1 MNLDNKVFIL
11 DKSKVDE
18 FLRIKPSKKHN
29 AIIEK
34 RAKSLSKILKDEIK
48 HS

>member
-18 FLRIKPSKKHN
+18 FLRIKPSKN
-29 AIIEK
+29 IM
-34 RAKSLSKILKDEIK
+34 RLLKKEPN
-48 HS
+48 H